1 MELVILAAGMGSRF
15 GGLKQIEPI
24 DEFNNYIIDYSLYD
38 AIEAGFDTVVFI
50 IKKTMYE
57 HFSNTIGKRVDSKIK
72 VKYVFQE
79 NENVPS
85 MWTNKINR
93 EKPWGTAHAL
103 YSARNAINDNFVII
117 NADDFYG
124 KESYKIAYDY
134 LSKIKKNEK
143 GKDANVAFESINTI
157 TENGSVKRG
166 ICLFDDNNKLKELI
180 ESKVECVDG
189 RLVATPLDKSK
200 IKMVLENNS
209 LVSMNMFVFT
219 KDILEYVSDGFVE
232 FLNNKNTDLIND
244 EYLLPDVVSKLIKD
258 NKASVEVLH
267 TPSKWYG
274 VTYALDK
281 EKLVKSIS
289 NLVSSGKYKKGLW

>member
-143 GKDANVAFESINTI
+143 GKYANVAFESINTI